1 MAEVKPL
8 VLEDGRTRVMRST
21 DVVHGQAAADAEVL
35 RQSKIYTDRRVG
47 ESGTGSGGLD
57 KKFRLR
63 ILHGYDF

>member
-21 DVVHGQAAADAEVL
+21 DVVQGQTAADAEVL
-35 RQSKIYTDRRVG
+35 RQSKLYTDRRVAEG
-47 ESGTGSGGLD
+47 GTGTGGLD

>member
-8 VLEDGRTRVMRST
+8 VLEDGRTRVMKST
-21 DVVHGQAAADAEVL
+21 DAVYGQAAADAEVL
-35 RQSKIYTDRRVG
+35 RQSKLYTDRRVG
-47 ESGTGSGGLD
+47 ESGGSIGGLD